1 MAEQIIPPA
10 RRTLEAQL
18 GSARFLAGV
27 EAGRWEILTL
37 AWPNVYVR
45 VIGKDPDSGRTFAH
59 DFQLECSGY
68 PDPGPQI
75 ERWSFADNATHGQK
89 APSPSTPGAPGF
101 VDAMKEWG
109 GGFYR
114 AWSRG
119 AATHNNWAQL
129 RRDEAWHPN
138 RSIVFIM
145 ENLYAL
151 VTEQAVW
158 LASRP

>member
-1 MAEQIIPPA
+1 MAEEILPPA

-18 GSARFLAGV
+18 QSARFLSGV
-27 EAGRWEILTL
+27 AAGRWEVLKL
-37 AWPNVYVR
+37 AWPYLYVR
-45 VIGKDPDSGRTFAH
+45 VTGRDPDSGRTFAH
-59 DFQLECSGY
+59 DFQLECAGY
-68 PDPGPQI
+68 PDPGPQV
-75 ERWSFADNATHGQK
+75 ERWCHAENATHGQK
-89 APSPSTPGAPGF
+89 APAPAAPGAPGF
-101 VDAMKEWG
+101 IDAMKDWG

-119 AATHNNWAQL
+119 ASTHNNWAQL

-151 VTEQAVW
+151 LTEQAIW
-158 LASRP
+158 LASRV

>member
-1 MAEQIIPPA
+1 MAEEIIPPA

-18 GSARFLAGV
+18 GSTRFLCAV
-27 EAGRWEILTL
+27 EAGRWEVLRL
-37 AWPNVYVR
+37 AWPHLYVR
-45 VIGKDPDSGRTFAH
+45 VVGRDPDSGRTFAH
-59 DFQLECSGY
+59 DFQLECAGY
-68 PDPGPQI
+68 PDPGPQV
-75 ERWSFADNATHGQK
+75 ERWCYADNATHGQK
-89 APSPSTPGAPGF
+89 PPPPQGQGSPGF
-101 VDAMKEWG
+101 LDAMKDWG

-119 AATHNNWAQL
+119 ASTHNNWAQL

-158 LASRP
+158 LASRS